1 MQEQSRYAVGI
12 DVGTT
17 TIRCVVGHVDPATG
31 TPTIVGVGQAP
42 NSGMR
47 KGTVANLAG
56 PAHAIDQALG
66 EAERMSGHEVNEAT
80 ISVNGSHI
88 VSTKADGMIA
98 VGMAD
103 HTISDEDLRRIEE
116 VATTGK
122 VPANREILEVVP
134 FSYTLDGQGG
144 IKDPVGMT
152 GTRLEINANV
162 VSAMGPYVTNLKK
175 ASELATVVPSAIVPS
190 VIASAKS
197 VLSEA
202 QIESGVAV
210 VDLGGATTSVAV
222 FEEGDLQ
229 YVGVV
234 PMGGANI
241 TNDLAIGLKTDPE
254 VAEKVKLQHASA
266 VHRKAGEGISIK
278 HDGEI
283 LSFNTKDIDD
293 YTEARLEEIF
303 ELVNKELKKAGRA
316 GRLPSGVVLVGG
328 TANLKGIAEFAKEY
342 LGVAARVGKATGF
355 GGVADDIDK
364 PQFAAAVGLMLVDAE
379 SSIRAGGAHA
389 KGGRAHGSADTLKN
403 ASGFVKGLFGK
414 FKA

>member
-17 TIRCVVGHVDPATG
+17 MVRCVVGHIDPTTG

-47 KGTVANLAG
+47 KGTVSNLNG
-56 PAHAIDQALG
+56 PAQAIDQALG
-66 EAERMSGHEVNEAT
+66 DAERMSGYEVNAAT

-103 HTISDEDLRRIEE
+103 HEVVEEDVLRLED

-162 VSAMGPYVTNLKK
+162 VSAMAPYVANLQK
-175 ASELATVVPSAIVPS
+175 AVELATVKPHATIPS
-190 VIASAKS
+190 VMAAAKA
-197 VLSEA
+197 VLNES
-202 QIESGVAV
+202 QIENGVAV
-210 VDLGGATTSVAV
+210 IDLGGATTSVAV

-234 PMGGANI
+234 PKGGVNI

-254 VAEKVKLQHASA
+254 VAEKVKLQHAA
-266 VHRKAGEGISIK
+266 AIARGEPHKVSIK
-278 HDGEI
+278 HEKETLFFDQADVDEI
-283 LSFNTKDIDD
+283 V
-293 YTEARLEEIF
+293 EARLEEIF

-316 GRLPSGVVLVGG
+316 GQLPSGAVLTGG
-328 TANLKGIAEFAKEY
+328 TANLKGIAEYAKSQ
-342 LGVAARVGKATGF
+342 LGVAVRIGKPHGF
-355 GGVADDIDK
+355 GGVADEIDK
-364 PQFAAAVGLMLVDAE
+364 PHFAAAVGLMLVDANAATVRPH
-379 SSIRAGGAHA
+379 SSMSKKSGGFI
-389 KGGRAHGSADTLKN
+389 KSLL
-403 ASGFVKGLFGK
+403 SK
-414 FKA
+414 FKL

>member
-17 TIRCVVGHVDPATG
+17 MIRCVVGHIDPTTG

-47 KGTVANLAG
+47 KGTVSNLNG
-56 PAHAIDQALG
+56 PAQAIDQALG
-66 EAERMSGHEVNEAT
+66 DAERMSGYEVNAAT

-103 HTISDEDLRRIEE
+103 REVVEEDVLRLED

-162 VSAMGPYVTNLKK
+162 VSAMAPYVANLQK
-175 ASELATVVPSAIVPS
+175 AVELATVKPHATIPS
-190 VIASAKS
+190 VMAAAKA
-197 VLSEA
+197 VLNES
-202 QIESGVAV
+202 QIENGVAV
-210 VDLGGATTSVAV
+210 IDLGGATTSVAV

-234 PMGGANI
+234 PKGGVNI

-254 VAEKVKLQHASA
+254 VAEKVKLQHAA
-266 VHRKAGEGISIK
+266 AIARGEPHKVSIK
-278 HDGEI
+278 HEKETLFFDQADVDEI
-283 LSFNTKDIDD
+283 V
-293 YTEARLEEIF
+293 EARLEEIF

-316 GRLPSGVVLVGG
+316 GQLPSGAVLTGG
-328 TANLKGIAEFAKEY
+328 TANLKGMAEYAKSQ
-342 LGVAARVGKATGF
+342 LGVAVRIGKPHGF
-355 GGVADDIDK
+355 GGVADEIDK
-364 PQFAAAVGLMLVDAE
+364 PHFAAAVGLMLVDADAATVRPH
-379 SSIRAGGAHA
+379 SSSMSKKSGGFI
-389 KGGRAHGSADTLKN
+389 KSLL
-403 ASGFVKGLFGK
+403 SK
-414 FKA
+414 FKP

>member
-17 TIRCVVGHVDPATG
+17 MIRCVVGHIDPTTG

-47 KGTVANLAG
+47 KGTVSNLNG
-56 PAHAIDQALG
+56 PAQAIDQALG
-66 EAERMSGHEVNEAT
+66 DAERMSGYEVNAAT

-103 HTISDEDLRRIEE
+103 HEVVEEDVLRLED

-162 VSAMGPYVTNLKK
+162 VSAMAPYVANLQK
-175 ASELATVVPSAIVPS
+175 AVELATVKPHATIPS
-190 VIASAKS
+190 VMAAAKA
-197 VLSEA
+197 VLNES
-202 QIESGVAV
+202 QIENGVAV
-210 VDLGGATTSVAV
+210 IDLGGATTSVAV

-234 PMGGANI
+234 PKGGVNI

-254 VAEKVKLQHASA
+254 VAEKVKLQHAA
-266 VHRKAGEGISIK
+266 AIARGEPHKVSIK
-278 HDGEI
+278 HEKETLFFDQADVDEI
-283 LSFNTKDIDD
+283 V
-293 YTEARLEEIF
+293 EARLEEIF

-316 GRLPSGVVLVGG
+316 GQLPSGAVLTGG
-328 TANLKGIAEFAKEY
+328 TANLKGMAEYAKSQ
-342 LGVAARVGKATGF
+342 LGVAVRIGKPHGF
-355 GGVADDIDK
+355 GGVADEIDN
-364 PQFAAAVGLMLVDAE
+364 PHFAAAVGLMLVDADAATVRPH
-379 SSIRAGGAHA
+379 SSSMSKKSGGFI
-389 KGGRAHGSADTLKN
+389 KSLL
-403 ASGFVKGLFGK
+403 SK
-414 FKA
+414 FKP

>member
-12 DVGTT
+12 DIGTT
-17 TIRCVVGHVDPATG
+17 TVRCVVGHVDPTTG
-31 TPTIVGVGQAP
+31 TPTVVGVAQVP
-42 NSGMR
+42 NTGMR
-47 KGTVANLAG
+47 KGTVANLNG
-56 PAHAIDQALG
+56 PAQAIDQALG
-66 EAERMSGHEVNEAT
+66 DAERMSGHEVNEAT
-80 ISVNGSHI
+80 VSLNGSHI

-103 HTISDEDLRRIEE
+103 HEINGDDIVRIED

-122 VPANREILEVVP
+122 IPANREILEVVP

-144 IKDPVGMT
+144 IKDPIGMS

-162 VSAMGPYVTNLKK
+162 ISAMAPYVVNLQKT
-175 ASELATVVPSAIVPS
+175 SEMATVHPNAVVPSVMA
-190 VIASAKS
+190 AAKA
-197 VLSEA
+197 VLN
-202 QIESGVAV
+202 ESQLENGVAV
-210 VDLGGATTSVAV
+210 IDLGGATTGVSV

-229 YVGVV
+229 YVGVI
-234 PMGGANI
+234 PMGGVNI

-266 VHRKAGEGISIK
+266 VTRNDHGIVRVKQDKEDI
-278 HDGEI
+278 
-283 LSFNTKDIDD
+283 SFETSEIDD
-293 YTEARLEEIF
+293 IVEARLEEIF

-328 TANLKGIAEFAKEY
+328 TANLKGVAAFAKEH

-355 GGVADDIDK
+355 GGVADNIDK
-364 PQFAAAVGLMLVDAE
+364 PQYAAAVGLMLIDSE
-379 SSIRAGGAHA
+379 SSVSGSHTGVKNAHPAARVKKAGGL
-389 KGGRAHGSADTLKN
+389 LKRI
-403 ASGFVKGLFGK
+403 FGK